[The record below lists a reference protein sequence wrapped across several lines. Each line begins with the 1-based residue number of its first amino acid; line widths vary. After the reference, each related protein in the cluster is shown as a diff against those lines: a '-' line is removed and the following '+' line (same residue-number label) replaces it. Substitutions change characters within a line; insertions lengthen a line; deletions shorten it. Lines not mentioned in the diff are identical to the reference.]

1 MDSINIQSLRRSVA
15 RNVRPYP
22 LTECQRASRVIPSLN
37 SPKQPSRKS
46 STICEILQCFVN
58 TKCSVASPETLTL
71 RSCGEAGWAY
81 EKDAGLNQLLLLARE
96 SVDFLP
102 CGSPLSLA
110 VVSSC
115 HWLALFRFQPTRNIR
130 RVSSKSNIF
139 CGITNQ
145 TSRN

>member
-1 MDSINIQSLRRSVA
+1 M
-15 RNVRPYP
+15 
-22 LTECQRASRVIPSLN
+22 
-37 SPKQPSRKS
+37 
-46 STICEILQCFVN
+46 
-58 TKCSVASPETLTL
+58 
-71 RSCGEAGWAY
+71 
-81 EKDAGLNQLLLLARE
+81 NQLLLLARDLLARE

-145 TSRN
+145 TSRNLLASFSLRSDLDKIIVLVLWFAHALYKLTVSPTSKLCDLCVNLDW